1 MSWPRKVGK
10 TGLVFGFILAGRAGS
25 FRSTVMSLLNRL
37 REAVSTPEEPSRSP
51 TVPPSEAYSLLQNER
66 RRRIIEFLATMDGTK
81 TNASTVADH
90 LAELGDD
97 RTACYVSCIQQHLPR
112 LSQSGVIE
120 FTESKEVTVRPEL
133 QAVHDAHKAVETA
146 LD

>member
-1 MSWPRKVGK
+1 MR
-10 TGLVFGFILAGRAGS
+10 
-25 FRSTVMSLLNRL
+25 LLERL
-37 REAVSTPEEPSRSP
+37 KDTVSTSEGTPASA

-66 RRRIIEFLATMDGTK
+66 RRHIIRFLATMES
-81 TNASTVADH
+81 STTDAATIADH

-97 RTACYVSCIQQHLPR
+97 RTNCYVSAIQQHLPR
-112 LSQSGVIE
+112 LSQSGLIE
-120 FTESKEVTVRPEL
+120 FNESKEVTVKPGL